1 MPYLP
6 CRNQIC
12 HTKRYH
18 TTTLFSR
25 NDYGRKFIDLF
36 GKQNMSQKHTPQL
49 WVPAVKVLS
58 IGNDLFLNIN
68 IASIYFYF
76 KLV

>member
-1 MPYLP
+1 MKTYWQRIEQYLP

-25 NDYGRKFIDLF
+25 NDYGRKYIDIC
-36 GKQNMSQKHTPQL
+36 GKRNMSQKHIPQL
-49 WVPAVKVLS
+49 LVSAVNFKAL
-58 IGNDLFLNIN
+58 IGNDIF
-68 IASIYFYF
+68 
-76 KLV
+76 